1 MTQWRSAKVT
11 PVENKIEN
19 VGRAVIIRAAGARVV
34 EMEGRGSI
42 IRAAGVNAFRR
53 SESTVLV

>member
-1 MTQWRSAKVT
+1 MT

-42 IRAAGVNAFRR
+42 MHAAGVNAFRR